1 MGGAP
6 PPPDKTLLST
16 PSGSIVTFR
25 GCKLQILVP
34 LSGDQDG
41 MPIFLSFKL
50 ATTILIVQHGAAIL
64 EQCCNYWKQCRNNVA
79 MLCYDKNR
87 RCESSR
93 LTSL

>member
-6 PPPDKTLLST
+6 PPPQDKTLLSI

-41 MPIFLSFKL
+41 MPTFLSFKL

-64 EQCCNYWKQCRNNVA
+64 EQCCNY
-79 MLCYDKNR
+79 
-87 RCESSR
+87 
-93 LTSL
+93 

>member
-1 MGGAP
+1 MEGIRKGYLFCQKWAIGWTSRRSP
-6 PPPDKTLLST
+6 PPPQDKTLSST

-50 ATTILIVQHGAAIL
+50 ATTILSAT
-64 EQCCNYWKQCRNNVA
+64 
-79 MLCYDKNR
+79 R
-87 RCESSR
+87 RCNVGTI
-93 LTSL
+93 L